1 MEEKWKFWVTPQTA
15 AGWGLGLAAGSG
27 GEAAARV
34 LASHLV

>member
-1 MEEKWKFWVTPQTA
+1 MEEKYWAMPQTA